1 MTVPTVRL
9 DADSCC
15 EEYAALSTS
24 RRNLMRGALVAGAT
38 TVIGDAVMTT
48 ASALPGR
55 TSRAVLVVLSLRGA
69 ADGMS
74 LVVPHGDPVYYE
86 ARPKIA
92 IPQDQL
98 LAADG
103 FFGMHP
109 ALSPLLPLWNAG
121 KLGWVH
127 ASGLPAPNRSH
138 FSAMEELE
146 DAAPGSATRTG
157 WLNRLIGL
165 PDGNTS
171 PLQAMNIG
179 TGVPPAAL
187 AGPAPY
193 MNASR
198 VEDIRLA
205 GVKGQHDRR
214 RMALDTMW
222 RQQRTPLGDATRRA
236 FSVVQTFER
245 INRTSARD
253 DAATPYPKGDLGK
266 AFANA
271 ARVIK
276 GDIGVEVIT
285 IDHGKWDM
293 HSGLGDLNWGQM
305 LENATEMSGAVAA
318 FFADLGL
325 LADSVTLV
333 ALSEFGRRVQENVN
347 VGLDHG
353 YGNVMM
359 VAGSGVKGG
368 YYAKWPGLTNE
379 LDSDLLVTTDYRSV
393 LAEVVSGRF
402 GVSSASVFPGFVR
415 EQVGVM
421 VGQ

>member
-1 MTVPTVRL
+1 MTILETE
-9 DADSCC
+9 CC

-24 RRNLMRGALVAGAT
+24 RRNLLRGALVAGTT
-38 TVIGDAVMTT
+38 TVIGDAVMGT
-48 ASALPGR
+48 ASAAAGR
-55 TSRAVLVVLSLRGA
+55 KARGVLVVLSLRGA

-86 ARPKIA
+86 ARPRIA
-92 IPQDQL
+92 VPKDQL
-98 LAADG
+98 IAADA

-109 ALSPLLPLWNAG
+109 ALAPLLPLWSSG

-146 DAAPGSATRTG
+146 DAAPGSSTRTG

-165 PDGNTS
+165 PDGDGS

-205 GVKGQHDRR
+205 GAKDRHDKRR
-214 RMALDTMW
+214 KALDTLW
-222 RQQRTPLGDATRRA
+222 GKQRTPLGDATRRA

-245 INRTSARD
+245 INRGPNK
-253 DAATPYPKGDLGK
+253 TPSGNYPKGDLGK

-271 ARVIK
+271 ARIVR
-276 GDIGVEVIT
+276 GDVGVEVIT
-285 IDHGKWDM
+285 IDYGKWDM
-293 HSGLGDLNWGQM
+293 HSGLGDLKWGQM
-305 LENATEMSGAVAA
+305 LENATEMSQAIAA
-318 FFADLGL
+318 FFTDLGAL
-325 LADSVTLV
+325 GDQVTLV
-333 ALSEFGRRVQENVN
+333 ALSEFGRRVQENIN
-347 VGLDHG
+347 MGLDHG

-359 VAGSGVKGG
+359 VAGAGVKGG

-393 LAEVVSGRF
+393 LSEVVAGRF
-402 GVSSASVFPGFVR
+402 GVSTASVFPGFVR
-415 EQVGVM
+415 EPIGVM
-421 VGQ
+421 AGP

>member
-1 MTVPTVRL
+1 MTIL
-9 DADSCC
+9 ENDCC
-15 EEYAALSTS
+15 EEYAALATS
-24 RRNLMRGALVAGAT
+24 RRKLLLGALAAGTT
-38 TVIGDAVMTT
+38 TVIGDAVMGT
-48 ASALPGR
+48 ASAAAGR
-55 TSRAVLVVLSLRGA
+55 KARGVLVVLSLRGA

-86 ARPKIA
+86 ARPRIG
-92 IPQDQL
+92 IPKEQL

-109 ALSPLLPLWNAG
+109 ALAPLMPLWSTG

-138 FSAMEELE
+138 FSAMEALE

-157 WLNRLIGL
+157 WLNRLIGM
-165 PDGNTS
+165 PDGDAS

-205 GVKGQHDRR
+205 GAKTANDKRR
-214 RMALDTMW
+214 RSLETLW
-222 RQQRTPLGDATRRA
+222 GKQRTPLGDATRRA

-245 INRTSARD
+245 INRAP
-253 DAATPYPKGDLGK
+253 ATNPNAVAYPKGDLGK
-266 AFANA
+266 AFGNA
-271 ARVIK
+271 ARIVR
-276 GDIGVEVIT
+276 GDVGVEVIT
-285 IDHGKWDM
+285 IDYGKWDM
-293 HSGLGDLNWGQM
+293 HSGLGDLSWGQM
-305 LENATEMSGAVAA
+305 LENATEMSAAIAA
-318 FFADLGL
+318 FFADLGTL
-325 LADSVTLV
+325 GDQVTLV
-333 ALSEFGRRVQENVN
+333 ALSEFGRRVQENIN
-347 VGLDHG
+347 MGLDHG

-359 VAGSGVKGG
+359 VAGAGVKGG
-368 YYAKWPGLTNE
+368 YYSKWPGLTNE

-393 LAEVVSGRF
+393 LAEVVAGRF
-402 GVSSASVFPGFVR
+402 GVSTASVFPGFVR
-415 EQVGVM
+415 EPVGVM
-421 VGQ
+421 LGQ

>member
-1 MTVPTVRL
+1 MSIL
-9 DADSCC
+9 ENECC
-15 EEYAALSTS
+15 EEYAALATS
-24 RRNLMRGALVAGAT
+24 RRNLLRGALVAGTT
-38 TVIGDAVMTT
+38 TVIGDAVMGT
-48 ASALPGR
+48 AAALPGR
-55 TSRAVLVVLSLRGA
+55 KARGVLVVLSLRGA

-86 ARPKIA
+86 ARPRIA
-92 IPQDQL
+92 IPKDQL
-98 LAADG
+98 LAADA

-109 ALSPLLPLWNAG
+109 ALSPLLPLWSSG

-146 DAAPGSATRTG
+146 DAAPGSTTRTG

-165 PDGNTS
+165 PDGDGS

-193 MNASR
+193 MNASK

-205 GVKGQHDRR
+205 GVKDRHDKRR
-214 RMALDTMW
+214 KALDTLW
-222 RQQRTPLGDATRRA
+222 GKQRTPLGDATRRA
-236 FSVVQTFER
+236 FSVVQTFDR
-245 INRTSARD
+245 INRGTSKNPASGS
-253 DAATPYPKGDLGK
+253 YPKGDLGK
-266 AFANA
+266 AFQNA
-271 ARVIK
+271 ARIVR
-276 GDIGVEVIT
+276 GDVGVEVIT
-285 IDHGKWDM
+285 IDYGKWDM
-293 HSGLGDLNWGQM
+293 HSGLGDLKWGQM
-305 LENATEMSGAVAA
+305 LENATEMSQAVAA

-325 LADSVTLV
+325 LGDQVTLV
-333 ALSEFGRRVQENVN
+333 ALSEFGRRVQENIN
-347 VGLDHG
+347 FGLDHG

-359 VAGSGVKGG
+359 VAGAGVKGG

-393 LAEVVSGRF
+393 LSEVVAGRF
-402 GVSSASVFPGFVR
+402 GVSTASVFPGFVR

-421 VGQ
+421 LGQ